1 VAALIVLALAF
12 AAAGCGGSGSSSASE
27 DEFEMADAQ
36 TFADGFVQR
45 LVVRGKWSAISD
57 DVPPLVAREV
67 RRFQRDLVDD
77 NVRQVLGRGQLRTDC
92 EPNVTLGTG
101 DECFLYRLRG
111 DQIEPVSGERHI
123 VRGQLRIWFRP
134 DDDSWE
140 LSNYSYDATVDG
152 KR

>member
-1 VAALIVLALAF
+1 VLALAL
-12 AAAGCGGSGSSSASE
+12 AAAGCGGSGGSSSE
-27 DEFEMADAQ
+27 DEFEMADARA
-36 TFADGFVQR
+36 FADGFVQR
-45 LVVRGKWSAISD
+45 LVVGGKWSAISD
-57 DVPPLVAREV
+57 DVPRLVAREV

-77 NVRQVLGRGQLRTDC
+77 NVRQMLGRGQLRTDC

-101 DECFLYRLRG
+101 NECFLYRLRG

-134 DDDSWE
+134 DDGSWE

-152 KR
+152 RR

>member
-1 VAALIVLALAF
+1 VRQPSSCWLAL
-12 AAAGCGGSGSSSASE
+12 AAAGCGGSGDSSSE
-27 DEFEMADAQ
+27 DEFEIADAQ
-36 TFADGFVQR
+36 AFAEGFVQR
-45 LVVRGKWSAISD
+45 LVVGGNWSAISD

-77 NVRQVLGRGQLRTDC
+77 NVRQIRGGGQLRTDC

-101 DECFLYRLRG
+101 NECFLYRLRG

-134 DDDSWE
+134 DDGSWE
-140 LSNYSYDATVDG
+140 LSNYSYDANVDG
-152 KR
+152 RR